1 MSEHTRSPGETGAP
15 QRILRTRDAVAI
27 IVGLVIGAGIFRLP
41 SLVAGNA
48 ADPLG
53 FYGYWVAGGVIS
65 LIGALCYCELA
76 SAYPDAGGD
85 YHFLQR
91 AFGRPVSFLFAWARL
106 AVITTGSIA
115 VLGYTFGDY
124 ASNLLKLGPHSA
136 AIWAALSVVV
146 LTIVNLVGTRNSRT
160 AQNVLTVFEVCGL
173 LAVILV
179 GLLWAEPAAAPT
191 VTAAGAGGSA
201 AAAGA
206 AAGAGGSTAGA
217 GAAAA
222 AGGSAAGGFS
232 TAAWLAGAPVAIL
245 FVLFTYGGW
254 NDGAYISAELRERRS
269 IVSAL
274 VLSLAIVTLLYLA
287 INVAYVRTLGLAGVA
302 GSSTVA
308 ADVLRVGLGDAA
320 AALISLI
327 VAVSALTSI
336 NATIIVGGR
345 SNYALGRDW
354 PLFGWLGRWNAL
366 GDAPRNALL
375 VQGCAALLLI
385 IAGAFTDKIE
395 TMVNYTMPVF
405 WFFFMLV
412 GIGLIVLRVRDP
424 GAERP
429 FRVPGYPLTPLLFIA
444 TCAWLL
450 YSSLA
455 YVRNGA
461 WVGFGVLVLGALL
474 LASGTRKPARAP
486 AGSR

>member
-1 MSEHTRSPGETGAP
+1 MSEHTRSPGDTGTP

-53 FYGYWVAGGVIS
+53 FYGYWLAGGVIS

-76 SAYPDAGGD
+76 STYPDAGGD

-136 AIWAALSVVV
+136 AIWAALAVVG
-146 LTIVNLVGTRNSRT
+146 LTIVNLIGTRNSRT
-160 AQNVLTVFEVCGL
+160 AKNVLTVFEVCGV

-179 GLLWAEPAAAPT
+179 GLLWAEPAVAPT
-191 VTAAGAGGSA
+191 VSAAGAGGSA
-201 AAAGA
+201 AGA
-206 AAGAGGSTAGA
+206 PAGGGGSGSGA
-217 GAAAA
+217 GAP
-222 AGGSAAGGFS
+222 AGGRFS
-232 TAAWLAGAPVAIL
+232 TPVWPARAPVAIL

-254 NDGAYISAELRERRS
+254 NDGAYISAELRGRRS
-269 IVSAL
+269 IVTAL

-308 ADVLRVGLGDAA
+308 ADVLRVGLGDTA

-354 PLFGWLGRWNAL
+354 PLFGWLGRWNAR

-375 VQGCAALLLI
+375 MQGCAALLLI
-385 IAGAFTDKIE
+385 VAGAFTDKIE

-429 FRVPGYPLTPLLFIA
+429 FRVPGYPVTPLLFIA

-474 LASGTRKPARAP
+474 LLASGTRRPAGAP

>member
-1 MSEHTRSPGETGAP
+1 MGEHTRSPGDIGTP

-41 SLVAGNA
+41 SLVAANA

-53 FYGYWVAGGVIS
+53 FYGYWVAGGLIS

-76 SAYPDAGGD
+76 AAYPDAGGD

-91 AFGRPVSFLFAWARL
+91 AFGRSVSFLFAWARL

-124 ASNLLKLGPHSA
+124 ASNLLRLGPHSA
-136 AIWAALSVVV
+136 AIWAALSVVA
-146 LTIVNLVGTRNSRT
+146 LTAVNLIGTRNSRA
-160 AQNVLTVFEVCGL
+160 AQNLLTLLEVCGL
-173 LAVILV
+173 SAVILV
-179 GLLWAEPAAAPT
+179 GLLLAEPAVAPT
-191 VTAAGAGGSA
+191 ATAVGAP
-201 AAAGA
+201 
-206 AAGAGGSTAGA
+206 
-217 GAAAA
+217 A
-222 AGGSAAGGFS
+222 AGGSPAGGF
-232 TAAWLAGAPVAIL
+232 AAVAWLAGAPVAIL

-254 NDGAYISAELRERRS
+254 NEGAYISAELRGRRS
-269 IVSAL
+269 IVTAL
-274 VLSLAIVTLLYLA
+274 DLA
-287 INVAYVRTLGLAGVA
+287 INVAYVRVLGLAGVA

-308 ADVLRVGLGDAA
+308 AEVLRVGIGGTA

-354 PLFGWLGRWNAL
+354 PLFGWLGRWNAR

-375 VQGCAALLLI
+375 VQGCAALVLI
-385 IAGAFTDKIE
+385 VAGAFTDKIE

-429 FRVPGYPLTPLLFIA
+429 FRVPGYPLTPLLFVA

-461 WVGFGVLVLGALL
+461 WVGFGVLVLGVSLL
-474 LASGTRKPARAP
+474 LASGARRPAGAS

>member
-1 MSEHTRSPGETGAP
+1 MSEHTRSPGGTGTP

-27 IVGLVIGAGIFRLP
+27 VVGLVIGAGIFRLP

-53 FYGYWVAGGVIS
+53 FYGYWLAGGVIS

-76 SAYPDAGGD
+76 STYPDAGGD

-136 AIWAALSVVV
+136 AIWAALSVVG
-146 LTIVNLVGTRNSRT
+146 LTILNLVGTRNSRT

-173 LAVILV
+173 LAVVLV
-179 GLLWAEPAAAPT
+179 GLLWAEPAVAPT

-201 AAAGA
+201 A
-206 AAGAGGSTAGA
+206 GA

-222 AGGSAAGGFS
+222 AGGGSAAGGFS
-232 TAAWLAGAPVAIL
+232 AAAWLAGAPVAIL

-269 IVSAL
+269 IVTAL

-308 ADVLRVGLGDAA
+308 ADVLRAGLGDAA
-320 AALISLI
+320 AAVISLI

-354 PLFGWLGRWNAL
+354 PLFGWLGRWSAR

-429 FRVPGYPLTPLLFIA
+429 FRVPGYPVTPLLFIA

-474 LASGTRKPARAP
+474 LLPGTRKPAGAQ
-486 AGSR
+486 ASSR